1 MTPTTF
7 ILAAAAALP
16 AHADAPQPSG
26 AARAPMVLIDAQLR
40 ARPIGLVRYSSPA
53 EGRIGEVVFTEK
65 GTETPVTLPAKQ
77 VLALAGSG
85 WIVDPLSSSPPAPA
99 AVPSGP
105 TPARTPTAVEPVPA
119 PDPAAPDQ
127 PAPMSDFRPWVR
139 TVDGQRL
146 VGFPARAVDAAD
158 PAADAKPDDGQTL
171 LWLHNRLGILRLPV
185 ESISSIALRPSPAPI
200 AGTAATSDLVVLA
213 NGDRLTGFVDSIGES
228 VAVSPPKGAAKPAR
242 AEPTRIPIGQIA
254 EIHLSNPP
262 EPGRGGMV
270 WLNDGSIVAAEA
282 LDIDSATG
290 RALLV
295 GAGPGASGAKRQTG
309 GSGSF
314 DVGEFRALAVDA
326 ARLTPLASVP
336 IAEQRA
342 WPGRSHFDPVII
354 APTSPTLGSPLGADD
369 LVLPGPMTVSWTLPA
384 GASRLSGW
392 LVLEERSW
400 AWGDCEV
407 TFTAAPPD
415 GPERVLARARLN
427 ASTPVAPF
435 NAELPA
441 RSRLTVSVDPGEN
454 GPVQDRVVIRHA
466 LVGVEPTPSK

>member
-1 MTPTTF
+1 MMTTTF
-7 ILAAAAALP
+7 ILAAAFALP
-16 AHADAPQPSG
+16 AHADAPQPST
-26 AARAPMVLIDAQLR
+26 AARVPMVLIDAQLR

-53 EGRIGEVVFTEK
+53 DGRAGELVFTEQ
-65 GTETPVTLPAKQ
+65 GSESPVTLPARQ

-105 TPARTPTAVEPVPA
+105 TTARTPAVVEAVPPTDPTAA
-119 PDPAAPDQ
+119 NQ
-127 PAPMSDFRPWVR
+127 PAPLSNFRPWVR
-139 TVDGQRL
+139 MVDGQRL

-171 LWLHNRLGILRLPV
+171 LWLHNRLGMLRLPV
-185 ESISSIALRPSPAPI
+185 ESISSLVLRPSPAPT
-200 AGTAATSDLVVLA
+200 AGPTATSDQVVLA
-213 NGDRLTGFVDSIGES
+213 NGDRLTGFVDSIGE
-228 VAVSPPKGAAKPAR
+228 VVTISPPKGAAKPAR
-242 AEPTRIPIGQIA
+242 TEPTRIPIDQIA
-254 EIHLSNPP
+254 QIHLANPP
-262 EPGRGGMV
+262 EPARGGMV
-270 WLNDGSIVAAEA
+270 WLSDGSIVGAAA
-282 LDIDSATG
+282 ADIDAATK

-295 GAGPGASGAKRQTG
+295 GARPSASGAKKQAG

-314 DVGEFRALAVDA
+314 DVGEFRALAVEA
-326 ARLTPLASVP
+326 ARLTPLAALP

-384 GASRLSGW
+384 GSSRLSGW

-427 ASTPVAPF
+427 ASAPVAPF
-435 NAELPA
+435 IAELPA
-441 RSRLTVSVDPGEN
+441 RSRLTVSVDPGEH

-466 LVGVEPTPSK
+466 LVGIEPPD